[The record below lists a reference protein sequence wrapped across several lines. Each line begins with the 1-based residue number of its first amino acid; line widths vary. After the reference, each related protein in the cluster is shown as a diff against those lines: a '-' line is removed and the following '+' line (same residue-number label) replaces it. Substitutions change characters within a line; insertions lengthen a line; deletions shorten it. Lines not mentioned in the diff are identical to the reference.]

1 MSLSPTLLAAKRRLS
16 ALTDASESL
25 FPRSVPIADFWRL
38 SYALHVCFRR
48 IRADSVSHRD
58 VITIYTD
65 HLCRFHGITVIAFT
79 VLWAVTDRVV
89 QRPTLD
95 AHFRRRA
102 VSVGHIEWH
111 ILFAIGGGAIVAPST
126 SKARHVIPC
135 LRPRL

>member
-1 MSLSPTLLAAKRRLS
+1 MYAFAA
-16 ALTDASESL
+16 
-25 FPRSVPIADFWRL
+25 
-38 SYALHVCFRR
+38 
-48 IRADSVSHRD
+48 RADSVSHRD

-65 HLCRFHGITVIAFT
+65 RLCRFHGITVNAFT

-111 ILFAIGGGAIVAPST
+111 ILFAIGGAIVAPST